1 MAGVSGVTGM
11 ADLLKSFKDLTSL
24 AERNKTIAIKLVANQ
39 YKNDVQ
45 AGAPYLTGTLRR
57 SIHVEMVDSSSALV
71 GTDLPYAKR
80 QEYGFMDKDKLGR
93 VYHQKAHP
101 YFRPPMENNQE
112 QYQRMYLE
120 ALGRV

>member
-1 MAGVSGVTGM
+1 MAVDLSGM
-11 ADLLKSFKDLTSL
+11 ADLQKSFKDLVSL
-24 AERNKTIAIKLVANQ
+24 AERNKTPAIKLVANR

-80 QEYGFMDKDKLGR
+80 QEYGFMDKDKRGR

-112 QYQRMYLE
+112 QYKKMYLE
-120 ALGRV
+120 ALGNV

>member
-1 MAGVSGVTGM
+1 MAVGLSGM
-11 ADLLKSFKDLTSL
+11 ADLQKAFKDLASL
-24 AERNKTIAIKLVANQ
+24 AERNKAVAIKLVANQ

-80 QEYGFMDKDKLGR
+80 QEYGFMDKDKRGR

-112 QYQRMYLE
+112 QYKKMYLE
-120 ALGRV
+120 ALGNV

>member
-1 MAGVSGVTGM
+1 MAVGLSGM
-11 ADLLKSFKDLTSL
+11 ADLQKAFKDLASL
-24 AERNKTIAIKLVANQ
+24 AERNNAIAIKLVANQ

-57 SIHVEMVDSSSALV
+57 SIHVEMVDSSLALV

-80 QEYGFMDKDKLGR
+80 QEYGFMDKDKRGR

-112 QYQRMYLE
+112 TYKKMYLE